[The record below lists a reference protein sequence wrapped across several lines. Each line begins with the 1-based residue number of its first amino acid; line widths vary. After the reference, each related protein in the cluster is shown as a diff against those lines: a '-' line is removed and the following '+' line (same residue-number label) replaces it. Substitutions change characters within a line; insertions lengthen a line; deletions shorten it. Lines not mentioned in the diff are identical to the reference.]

1 MIPSLP
7 IQKTQNKLAVV
18 SLILVLS
25 SILAAALLHF
35 FLYLFPG
42 VLTDTLL
49 NLFIA
54 TPVVIGAIGIILGVA
69 ALGRIRN
76 NNYFGRGKAITG
88 IVLGCLVLVGLVI
101 FLVLLFS

>member
-7 IQKTQNKLAVV
+7 VQKTQNRLAVV
-18 SLILVLS
+18 SLILVLF

-42 VLTDTLL
+42 VLSDTLL

-54 TPVVIGAIGIILGVA
+54 SPVIIGAVGIILGVLSLRKIMA
-69 ALGRIRN
+69 
-76 NNYFGRGKAITG
+76 NNYFGKAKAITG
-88 IVLGCLVLVGLVI
+88 IVVGCLVLVGLVV